1 MGVTKR
7 NLRQSQMVTGKLI
20 RLLLAWGAMMASQ
33 VLSEKIN
40 EDTQLEETNTDRDT
54 TRMPKKSGSRWQ
66 TVLHQLK
73 DGHLSNREEENTG
86 DSTGVHDTKWNE
98 KIESTIT
105 NWDTYRD
112 LSEDLNTKNKRKE
125 FNIYDRK
132 RNKDKTTNWHR
143 YPDSS
148 WKDEQ
153 YKPQYKAKTAN
164 KKIEID
170 EQKINQKEIKE
181 KSKRPEKYEQKSG
194 SKLNSSKWNNRK
206 PEIRKIKDWL
216 AIKSKQ
222 ENEQKKG
229 GTKEERHVSTEKK
242 IDKGLGVKIH
252 GTKHHNEKH

>member
-40 EDTQLEETNTDRDT
+40 KDTQFEETNMDRDT
-54 TRMPKKSGSRWQ
+54 TGMPKKSGSRWR
-66 TVLHQLK
+66 TVLQQLK
-73 DGHLSNREEENTG
+73 DGHLSNREEENTV
-86 DSTGVHDTKWNE
+86 DSTYVHDFKWDEKIQSTTTKWDKYGDLGE
-98 KIESTIT
+98 DT
-105 NWDTYRD
+105 NKDEY
-112 LSEDLNTKNKRKE
+112 TKGQIKE
-125 FNIYDRK
+125 FDIYERK
-132 RNKDKTTNWHR
+132 RNKDKNTNWHK

-148 WKDEQ
+148 WKDDQ
-153 YKPQYKAKTAN
+153 YVTQHKANTPN

-181 KSKRPEKYEQKSG
+181 KSKRPEKYVEKSG

-216 AIKSKQ
+216 AIK
-222 ENEQKKG
+222 G
-229 GTKEERHVSTEKK
+229 
-242 IDKGLGVKIH
+242 
-252 GTKHHNEKH
+252 